1 VSPKERFVIEMKVVE
16 TELKDV
22 VIIEPDVFGDDRG
35 WFMETYCTQKYANAG
50 ITIDFV
56 QDNQSYSKQVGI
68 LRGIHFQNDPMAQSK
83 LVRCTRG
90 KILDVAVDLRRGS
103 PNYKKWIAV
112 ELNEVNKKQLLI
124 PQGFGHAFL
133 TLSDDAEV
141 QYKCDQ
147 FYSKANDRS
156 IRFDDP
162 ELGIVWPKMDYILSQ
177 KDLNAPYL
185 AQSDCNFIYGKDGN
199 Q

>member
-1 VSPKERFVIEMKVVE
+1 MKVVE

-22 VIIEPDVFGDDRG
+22 LIIEPDVFGDDRG
-35 WFMETYCTQKYANAG
+35 WFMETYSTQKYANAG

-90 KILDVAVDLRRGS
+90 KILDVAVDLRKGS
-103 PNYKKWIAV
+103 PNYKKWVAV
-112 ELNEVNKKQLLI
+112 ELSEENKKQLLI

-133 TLSDDAEV
+133 TLGDDAEV

-147 FYSKANDRS
+147 FYSKENDRS

-177 KDLNAPYL
+177 KDVNAPYL
-185 AQSDCNFIYGKDGN
+185 AQSDCNFIYGKDDK